1 MRYLAILKPID
12 GKPVEEIKAL
22 MVPELRTMWDAYKA
36 GRLREFYFS
45 ATPPVVTL
53 VYEVADADSARR
65 ELNELPLVAKG
76 LLDYHLIEQG
86 PFPQFEVLFSH

>member
-1 MRYLAILKPID
+1 MRYLAILKPIE

-22 MVPELRTMWDAYKA
+22 MVPEVRTMWDAYKA

-53 VYEVADADSARR
+53 VYEVPDSDGSQGTRR
-65 ELNELPLVAKG
+65 VAASG
-76 LLDYHLIEQG
+76 
-86 PFPQFEVLFSH
+86 